1 MPAMLFVIGG
11 SGFIG
16 THAAKEFLD
25 NGEQVAINT
34 HRSARDAEILRE
46 LFDNKVTVVQ
56 LDMTDGP
63 AVHETFERLGVTSIC
78 NLLAP
83 PPGRW
88 DVSEEYRA
96 NVTGLLNALEAGHKL
111 GVRRFTQASSVA
123 VYAQNPGPVHKED
136 DPLPMSGRNST
147 EAFKKAEEV
156 LGGFFADQKGMDFA
170 VVRFS
175 GIYGP
180 LYHSMQNLPSRVA
193 HAAVKG
199 RELPLQRD
207 GQPLVYADD
216 GGDSCFVK
224 DAARGLRLVHNAP
237 KLAHRVYN
245 IAGGQPVRNRDVVQ
259 AASKA
264 KPGWGVDLPAGLR
277 PGSRG
282 ATSCDVSRAKADV
295 GYEPAYDITRGMAEY
310 MSWLETHAE

>member
-1 MPAMLFVIGG
+1 MTVLVVVLCWSRLHHPHRREESVRRAQKPCRRQTELACIMPAMVFVIGG

-25 NGEQVAINT
+25 HGEQVAINT
-34 HRSARDAEILRE
+34 HRSARDADILRE

-56 LDMTDGP
+56 LDMTDAV
-63 AVHETFERLGVTSIC
+63 AVHSTFERLGVTSIA

-88 DVSEEYRA
+88 EVGDEYRS
-96 NVTGLLNALEAGHKL
+96 NVIGLLNALEAGHKL

-123 VYAQNPGPVHKED
+123 VYSQLPGPVHKED
-136 DPLPMSGRNST
+136 DNLPMSGRNST

-156 LGGFFADQKGMDFA
+156 LGGHFADRVGLDFA

-180 LYHSMQNLPSRVA
+180 LYHSMQNFPSRVA
-193 HAAVKG
+193 HAAMKG
-199 RELPLQRD
+199 RELQLQRD
-207 GQPLVYADD
+207 GQTLVYAED
-216 GGDSCFVK
+216 GGDSCYVK
-224 DAARGLRLVHNAP
+224 DAARGLRLVHNGP

-245 IAGGQPVRNRDVVQ
+245 LSLIH
-259 AASKA
+259 
-264 KPGWGVDLPAGLR
+264 
-277 PGSRG
+277 
-282 ATSCDVSRAKADV
+282 
-295 GYEPAYDITRGMAEY
+295 I
-310 MSWLETHAE
+310 